1 MAEAKRARRMAL
13 VAAAGG
19 VEPLGTGSPCA
30 DCGAPRSALNTG
42 VCWSDTA
49 KTRLTF
55 HYAACDACRSARACK
70 RLREDPAAK
79 LVQMGAD
86 AAARTKRPRY
96 EGAPL
101 AAATCT
107 ARIGA
112 LLEAQGGRCASCAH
126 AVALAAGSGIFMAS
140 LDRVG
145 GAGYDDGSAQVLC
158 LGCQRFFNDLDG
170 AARAELTRAVVANA
184 REPRPNHPLAALPV
198 EFERSV
204 SAKLR
209 QMKQREVATDRPSR
223 GAPVE
228 LDRAAASRSLCRWG
242 LRCACAPRAHTQ
254 NHFSRP
260 SPHTRTDAH
269 TSRPNHIRPT
279 AYTGQCDQRAP
290 QHVSSEP
297 NSVLSRGPLIVSLPA
312 RLTQRRPCS
321 RCCIATTTPS
331 TSGAT
336 RARANGWTALCGRM
350 TRRCRRLSGG
360 LWWGRARG
368 ARSTAR
374 TGPRRCAASSS
385 TWSWKRVRRPRGP
398 SCSTIG
404 TL

>member
-19 VEPLGTGSPCA
+19 VEPLGTGSACA
-30 DCGAPRSALNTG
+30 DCGAPRTALNTG

-55 HYAACDACRSARACK
+55 HSAACDACRSARACK

-96 EGAPL
+96 GKGAPL

-126 AVALAAGSGIFMAS
+126 DVVLAAGSGIFMAS

-158 LGCQRFFNDLDG
+158 LGCQRFFNDLDA

-228 LDRAAASRSLCRWG
+228 LDRAAASRRLCHWG
-242 LRCACAPRAHTQ
+242 LRCACAPRAHAKNPTLVG
-254 NHFSRP
+254 P
-260 SPHTRTDAH
+260 PHTRR
-269 TSRPNHIRPT
+269 RPRH
-279 AYTGQCDQRAP
+279 AP
-290 QHVSSEP
+290 PILRIQASATNVPLSSEP
-297 NSVLSRGPLIVSLPA
+297 NSAFTWSFDRVVAGAVYAEETVQPVLHRYNDAKYIWSDASARAWLQGFVQAHDPTVRAAARTDDGNSDSTHCVVIDLEAEDTKILLPLL
-312 RLTQRRPCS
+312 C
-321 RCCIATTTPS
+321 TTP
-331 TSGAT
+331 
-336 RARANGWTALCGRM
+336 
-350 TRRCRRLSGG
+350 
-360 LWWGRARG
+360 
-368 ARSTAR
+368 
-374 TGPRRCAASSS
+374 
-385 TWSWKRVRRPRGP
+385 
-398 SCSTIG
+398 
-404 TL
+404 